1 MSLPRLHP
9 AFAGGAVPRRP
20 IWRRGARG
28 TMQIAILPQI
38 GALFVL
44 VFARVGTLV
53 MLMPGIG
60 ERFIFSR
67 ARLSLAFFIALVIL
81 PMARPSLQIPD
92 TLPALCTLLIG
103 ELLIG
108 LIIGVCARLVMA
120 ALQTAGTIVAQSMG
134 LGFAMTVDPTAGN
147 QNPSIGNFL
156 TMLGITLVLASDLH
170 HIAIAAIHESYRL
183 LPPGGTPDLTDVMTL
198 AIRSTA
204 QGFALAVQISAPESI
219 RQASHQ
225 ALIPITVTNKLPYA
239 VNVVLRATPSSARLD
254 VASDTEKTIAAGSS
268 AKILVDVKAQ
278 LSNGTV
284 WLGLQLF
291 SPTGVRIGDPT
302 GASIEVHA
310 DWEGIG
316 ALIFGLIV
324 VGFFGFGL
332 VRTVQRRRREKAA
345 TKELAYRGR
354 GGVVSSV
361 RTIWLRLDRLR
372 RLSRR
377 WRRRTA
383 PRSSKLQR
391 ATRPATHFRFSF
403 ASCFATSAAA
413 STVRT
418 PASLAANGTIT

>member
-9 AFAGGAVPRRP
+9 AFAGGAVPRCP

-183 LPPGGTPDLTDVMTL
+183 LPPGGAPDLTDVMTL

-204 QGFALAVQISAPESI
+204 QGFALAVQISAPFI
-219 RQASHQ
+219 VFG
-225 ALIPITVTNKLPYA
+225 LLFN
-239 VNVVLRATPSSARLD
+239 
-254 VASDTEKTIAAGSS
+254 
-268 AKILVDVKAQ
+268 
-278 LSNGTV
+278 
-284 WLGLQLF
+284 LGLGVLARMMPQLQVF
-291 SPTGVRIGDPT
+291 FLAVP
-302 GASIEVHA
+302 ASIFGGMLVLLVV
-310 DWEGIG
+310 IG
-316 ALIFGLIV
+316 VMMSVFMNGLGV
-324 VGFFGFGL
+324 FLRQF
-332 VRTVQRRRREKAA
+332 T
-345 TKELAYRGR
+345 
-354 GGVVSSV
+354 GG
-361 RTIWLRLDRLR
+361 
-372 RLSRR
+372 
-377 WRRRTA
+377 
-383 PRSSKLQR
+383 
-391 ATRPATHFRFSF
+391 
-403 ASCFATSAAA
+403 
-413 STVRT
+413 
-418 PASLAANGTIT
+418 